1 MTLPTFN
8 TKSPTIKRILK
19 EASELSSNPDP
30 TLHAAPLDSN
40 LFEWHFTLRGPPST
54 PYSHG
59 AYHGRIILPPAY
71 PHRPPSFRFLTP
83 SGRFEVN
90 REICLSISDHHEE
103 TWQPAWGIRTALW
116 ALRAFME
123 GDARGQV
130 GGMEMGRGERE
141 RLAGE
146 SRGWRCG
153 GCGGRRNEDIL
164 REEGG
169 GGEEGQRGVVNVP
182 EELKF
187 GFRDEMGGGKG
198 EGGEPGVAKA
208 SAEASSAKENPTAPT
223 ITQALPTS
231 SSSTTT
237 SPPPQPTRTIPLP
250 STANIPPSQ
259 TQTLPPPARQV
270 QSDGVPAWVDKAIAA
285 LVAALAF
292 MVMRKLLL

>member
-1 MTLPTFN
+1 
-8 TKSPTIKRILK
+8 
-19 EASELSSNPDP
+19 
-30 TLHAAPLDSN
+30 
-40 LFEWHFTLRGPPST
+40 
-54 PYSHG
+54 
-59 AYHGRIILPPAY
+59 
-71 PHRPPSFRFLTP
+71 
-83 SGRFEVN
+83 
-90 REICLSISDHHEE
+90 
-103 TWQPAWGIRTALW
+103 
-116 ALRAFME
+116 ME

-169 GGEEGQRGVVNVP
+169 DGGERGKGGGGVVVP

-198 EGGEPGVAKA
+198 EGGEPGVAKV

-237 SPPPQPTRTIPLP
+237 SPQPQPTRTIPLP
-250 STANIPPSQ
+250 STTTANV
-259 TQTLPPPARQV
+259 PPPQQTIAPSARQV
-270 QSDGVPAWVDKAIAA
+270 PSDGVPAWVDKAIAA